1 MGKTATLYARIEPN
15 VKIEAESILS
25 SLGVPVSNA
34 INMFYKQII
43 LQRGLPF
50 DVKIPAHPLDI
61 TSFSESQLEKELE
74 KGLVSIENNEFESA
88 SFVFDNL
95 KKDFAL

>member
-15 VKIEAESILS
+15 VKIEAETILS

-50 DVKIPAHPLDI
+50 EVKIPAHPLDMA
-61 TSFSESQLEKELE
+61 SFSESQLEMELE
-74 KGLVSIENNEFESA
+74 KGLESIENNDVETA
-88 SFVFDNL
+88 NFVFASL
-95 KKDFAL
+95 KKDLVL